1 MQYKYGWIFI
11 AVILIL
17 FLSNLFFVFLEI
29 LNQFRLVVI
38 MIYNNWNNLRLKFL
52 DLIVQKGILHIEDL

>member
-52 DLIVQKGILHIEDL
+52 DLIVQKGILDIEDL